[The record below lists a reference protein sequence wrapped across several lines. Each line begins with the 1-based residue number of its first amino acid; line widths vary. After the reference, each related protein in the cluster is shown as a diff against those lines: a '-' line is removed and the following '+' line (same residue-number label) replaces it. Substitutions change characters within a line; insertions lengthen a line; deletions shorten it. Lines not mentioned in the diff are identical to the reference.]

1 MPRTPAQLER
11 DLQFAEK
18 FREVQRKYYHANR
31 DRVKELHKEYMQR
44 IRDDPDKYAN
54 YRAKRTE
61 SQRRRRQRAREA
73 ASASASASA
82 ESDASPIVFPQNRS
96 CSSKKEEEE
105 GEHS

>member
-73 ASASASASA
+73 ASASASA